1 MGSIAIG
8 NANASDT
15 NAIAIGTGASAADA
29 GSIATGGGAVASHGG
44 AAYGNG
50 STAIGLNS
58 TAIGPNAS
66 ATPEGSAA
74 FGNGATATRTNQ
86 QVFGTTENTYTTPGI
101 TSDKSNQ
108 RQSGPLELVSTDADG
123 NLAADNGKTFT
134 TIAKLQA
141 GVAIALAAE
150 APSLTTSEQF
160 GFRIGWGNYDGTG
173 NAVAASAIGVM
184 CRSCFTFGDR
194 IAVDASFG
202 AGWSDYETYSAGNVV
217 GGRAGVQWTW

>member
-1 MGSIAIG
+1 MPRHDNS
-8 NANASDT
+8 T
-15 NAIAIGTGASAADA
+15 AIGTGAS
-29 GSIATGGGAVASHGG
+29 T
-44 AAYGNG
+44 
-50 STAIGLNS
+50 
-58 TAIGPNAS
+58 
-66 ATPEGSAA
+66 
-74 FGNGATATRTNQ
+74 TRDDQVMLGTSNQ
-86 QVFGTTENTYTTPGI
+86 TYTTPGI
-101 TSDKSNQ
+101 TSDRSNH
-108 RQSGPLELVSTDADG
+108 RQSGPLELVSTDANG

-184 CRSCFTFGDR
+184 CRSCLTFGDR
-194 IAVDASFG
+194 IAVDGSFG
-202 AGWSDYETYSAGNVV
+202 AGWSDYETYSAGKVV